1 MFSAAIIL
9 DSTASFS
16 LLNIRVLSSS
26 ATAPVFSIMCLR
38 YLIGS
43 LCINHH
49 PFSCLVRFFMA
60 VSTTKPIAES
70 AAEPATKPVAF
81 LISLLAYNTFS
92 NFYAYLTVR
101 LVYLISTFQPI
112 WWLLLP
118 QLFFLQLLLLN
129 YYLQL
134 P

>member
-1 MFSAAIIL
+1 
-9 DSTASFS
+9 
-16 LLNIRVLSSS
+16 
-26 ATAPVFSIMCLR
+26 
-38 YLIGS
+38 
-43 LCINHH
+43 
-49 PFSCLVRFFMA
+49 MA

-112 WWLLLP
+112 
-118 QLFFLQLLLLN
+118 
-129 YYLQL
+129 
-134 P
+134 